1 MACSGQAL
9 GAATHHCYTT
19 NNIFACYKKHPLGT
33 PPARAASLQ
42 SFFPNLCQQS
52 KRGKVR
58 QLQQAHSAEC
68 GSPSRVVAE
77 QRGQEGRAGRP
88 GAEKGCSDK

>member
-1 MACSGQAL
+1 MACSAQAL

-19 NNIFACYKKHPLGT
+19 NNIFACYKKHPW
-33 PPARAASLQ
+33 
-42 SFFPNLCQQS
+42 
-52 KRGKVR
+52 VH
-58 QLQQAHSAEC
+58 LQQGQPLSSLSFQISVNRAKGARS
-68 GSPSRVVAE
+68 GSYNRRIRQSVVAPAE